1 VEGRSRSWLGPDPLP
16 TSLERTPT
24 LLRCLFLKRRHASG
38 ACECRGPT
46 PGPRFG
52 RSVVVESGAP
62 ASVSSCSRVLG
73 HRARSL
79 SFACSS
85 EPSPN
90 ALTVGGLGIPPWTK
104 YPNWNH
110 SWPLDRF
117 LLSPS
122 GGPYRLDGMLPRRRV
137 TLRNSICPRELWTSP
152 FTSVSLWDRI
162 CQLAY
167 RVTVD
172 PQLGVRCGYAPA
184 DDSAVRYP
192 RGLSGGSMSTAYT
205 IPMV

>member
-1 VEGRSRSWLGPDPLP
+1 MEGRSRSWLGPDPLP

-62 ASVSSCSRVLG
+62 ASASSCSRVLG

-90 ALTVGGLGIPPWTK
+90 ALTVGGAGDSTLDEVSQLQPLVAAGSFPSLSVWWALQARRHATTSSRDPSQFHMSSGIMDFAIHERVFVGPDLPADLSGHGGSPAWR
-104 YPNWNH
+104 
-110 SWPLDRF
+110 PL
-117 LLSPS
+117 
-122 GGPYRLDGMLPRRRV
+122 
-137 TLRNSICPRELWTSP
+137 
-152 FTSVSLWDRI
+152 RI
-162 CQLAY
+162 C
-167 RVTVD
+167 
-172 PQLGVRCGYAPA
+172 
-184 DDSAVRYP
+184 
-192 RGLSGGSMSTAYT
+192 SG
-205 IPMV
+205 